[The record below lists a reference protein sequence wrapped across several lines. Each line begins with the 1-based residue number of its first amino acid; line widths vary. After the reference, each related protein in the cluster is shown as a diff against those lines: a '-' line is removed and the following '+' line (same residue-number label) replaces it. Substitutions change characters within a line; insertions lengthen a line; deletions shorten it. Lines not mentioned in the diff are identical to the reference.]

1 MTTKARNFHLIED
14 LDVAAL
20 TFAAVERIEG
30 LAATVNQG
38 IQLWVRRSN
47 ERRLLAGMNQ
57 RMLDDIG
64 LSIADVDR
72 EVAKFFWQK

>member
-1 MTTKARNFHLIED
+1 MTTKARHFHLIED

-38 IQLWVRRSN
+38 IQLWMRRSN

-64 LSIADVDR
+64 LSAADVDR
-72 EVAKFFWQK
+72 EAAKFFWQK